1 MQYLGKVIG
10 VAVALLMGGGF
21 WGVVLGFLVGHMFD
35 RARSRRLN
43 LFANQQERQ
52 SLFFSTTFEVM
63 GHPTKSKGRVT
74 EADIHVANVLMDRMN
89 LHGASRTAAQQ
100 AFRDGK
106 ADNYPLREKMRQLRS
121 VCFGRFDLIRMFLEI
136 QLQAAFA
143 DGELHPNE
151 REVLFVIADELGI
164 SRAQFDQFLRM
175 MQGGAQFGGGSQQ
188 RSYGQH
194 GGNAGWQQAQRGP
207 TLEDACNVLG
217 VKPTDDAA
225 TVKRAY
231 RKLMNEHHPD
241 KLVAKGLPPEM
252 MEMAK
257 QKAREI
263 QKARADQR
271 AARLLTFPAP
281 PVRRGVLTF
290 DLSAAI
296 QPPRMANFSVQH
308 LHFQKTGLN
317 AVLQIATGGGF
328 AEPGGADHFINGKQC
343 ASRSLNSPCTSASV
357 FFNPLLPLS
366 TR

>member
-1 MQYLGKVIG
+1 MQYLGKIIG
-10 VAVALLMGGGF
+10 VAVALMMGGGF

-43 LFANQQERQ
+43 VFANQQERQ

-63 GHPTKSKGRVT
+63 GHLTKSKGRVT
-74 EADIHVANVLMDRMN
+74 EADIHVANLLMDRM
-89 LHGASRTAAQQ
+89 S
-100 AFRDGK
+100 
-106 ADNYPLREKMRQLRS
+106 LRS

-151 REVLFVIADELGI
+151 RDVLFVIADELGI
-164 SRAQFDQFLRM
+164 SRAQFEQFLRM

-188 RSYGQH
+188 QSYGQR

-217 VKPTDDAA
+217 VKATDDAA

-231 RKLMNEHHPD
+231 RKLMSEHHPD

-257 QKAREI
+257 QKAQEI
-263 QKARADQR
+263 QKAWELIKEQR
-271 AARLLTFPAP
+271 
-281 PVRRGVLTF
+281 
-290 DLSAAI
+290 
-296 QPPRMANFSVQH
+296 
-308 LHFQKTGLN
+308 
-317 AVLQIATGGGF
+317 GF
-328 AEPGGADHFINGKQC
+328 
-343 ASRSLNSPCTSASV
+343 
-357 FFNPLLPLS
+357 
-366 TR
+366 